1 MVDLGEQCLDD
12 LIYREIP
19 IINTLLANLSI
30 SPAFGRAADNNI
42 APSRQFVFFV
52 TPYEEDEPLRA

>member
-19 IINTLLANLSI
+19 IIITPLVNLSI
-30 SPAFGRAADNNI
+30 SPAFGRAADDHI
-42 APSRQFVFFV
+42 APSR
-52 TPYEEDEPLRA
+52 